1 MNNEA
6 QIGLKLRTVYKQ
18 IQAEAEKVKVF
29 LVETLL
35 NLVIYIRNVRSKNRE
50 EPHSLTIHY

>member
-50 EPHSLTIHY
+50 APHSFTIH